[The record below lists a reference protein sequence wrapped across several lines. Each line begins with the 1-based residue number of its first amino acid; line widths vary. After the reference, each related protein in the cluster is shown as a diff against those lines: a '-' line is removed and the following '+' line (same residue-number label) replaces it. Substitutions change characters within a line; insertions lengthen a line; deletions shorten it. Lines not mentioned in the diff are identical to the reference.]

1 MYLMLFLAYCS
12 YKGLAYSTVSSYI
25 SVLNYMQKLSGFVDV
40 SGNFVAKKML
50 QGLRKTTAESDY
62 RLPITHS
69 ILKSL
74 IRSFECLNFSYFL
87 SFNESHVFNSFLCL
101 SPHWRN
107 NSCEYTS
114 EQHPMTVCTVLTK

>member
-1 MYLMLFLAYCS
+1 MLFLAYCS

-25 SVLNYMQKLSGFVDV
+25 SLLNYVQKLSRFVDM
-40 SGNFVAKKML
+40 SGNFVVKQIL
-50 QGLRKTTAESDY
+50 QALRKTTAESDQ
-62 RLPITHS
+62 RLSITHS

-74 IRSFECLNFSYFL
+74 IRSFERLNFSYSL

-114 EQHPMTVCTVLTK
+114 EEHPMAVCTVLTK